1 MPAMDEAGNIYLAET
16 GMGHMWKYSPPF
28 PTSEADCPG
37 MDHLVTTAPTKT
49 LFPVAASP
57 TPAAIVRVPGT
68 DHWYVSSVLLPGVPG
83 QGGGSIVEY
92 DANGVVV
99 QSIVENVPPGAL
111 LNPLGIDVGSDG
123 TLNYAELTL
132 NADTSTGCGRTSMV
146 QFVNG
151 APQAPQVLGQNL
163 SFPDGVTVVDS
174 SQIGVNFLR
183 LPVAVEPDPST
194 CNGSG

>member
-92 DANGVVV
+92 DMRTP
-99 QSIVENVPPGAL
+99 PPGADE
-111 LNPLGIDVGSDG
+111 PRWSSS
-123 TLNYAELTL
+123 
-132 NADTSTGCGRTSMV
+132 STARRRRRRCWVRT
-146 QFVNG
+146 
-151 APQAPQVLGQNL
+151 
-163 SFPDGVTVVDS
+163 
-174 SQIGVNFLR
+174 
-183 LPVAVEPDPST
+183 
-194 CNGSG
+194 